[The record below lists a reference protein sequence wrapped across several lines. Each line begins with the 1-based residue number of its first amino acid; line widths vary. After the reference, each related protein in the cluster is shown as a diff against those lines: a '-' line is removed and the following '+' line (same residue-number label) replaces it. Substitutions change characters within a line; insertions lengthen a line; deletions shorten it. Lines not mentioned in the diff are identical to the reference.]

1 MTLNRWYRLHGRWTT
16 APRSCRRWLT
26 RLSCLT
32 LASAASVTPSMCD
45 DAPLGGGRASLGRSC
60 LAQSTEARLKL
71 PMTFTIVPEDE
82 LEGVELPRRLWVS
95 INRQGGVK
103 LRMPAAGT
111 TFPVAYTFL

>member
-1 MTLNRWYRLHGRWTT
+1 
-16 APRSCRRWLT
+16 
-26 RLSCLT
+26 
-32 LASAASVTPSMCD
+32 
-45 DAPLGGGRASLGRSC
+45 
-60 LAQSTEARLKL
+60 LKL

-111 TFPVAYTFL
+111 TFPVAYTFLGQLDDISAVRPRIDWANPIPDESAQVVVERALACAASHQ